1 MPCSELEQKGNTE
14 PPQGRKVTMPLKASL
29 GVLGVMG
36 ITCNRTEQSMQN
48 ASH

>member
-1 MPCSELEQKGNTE
+1 
-14 PPQGRKVTMPLKASL
+14 MPLGASF

-36 ITCNRTEQSMQN
+36 ITCNQTEQSMQN